1 MQEKMSGVR
10 IVSEAMAEP
19 VSLPTCPPVNCKP
32 WCVEGDGHPNE
43 RLSSDQ
49 FCISEA
55 REVVLH
61 AWPKM
66 EVNQDGDQIASQI
79 AVVLLAKVDE
89 PMHVEVVLDDIAGHT
104 ANFNMTCEE
113 AHDLAIDLLL
123 LVAQSRG
130 KI

>member
-1 MQEKMSGVR
+1 MQENLSGLR
-10 IVSEAMAEP
+10 IVAGGIDDLST
-19 VSLPTCPPVNCKP
+19 VQNCPPVECKP

-43 RLSSDQ
+43 QLRADQ
-49 FCISEA
+49 FCISQA

-61 AWPKM
+61 AWPKV
-66 EVNQDGDQIASQI
+66 ELNELGEQVPSQI
-79 AVVLLAKVDE
+79 AVVLTANIDE
-89 PMHVEVVLDDIAGHT
+89 PMHIEVVLDDIAGHI

-123 LVAQSRG
+123 LVAQAKG